1 MFNFQRFRGSLS
13 LIFLAALISTPILWL
28 ISYPMNYF
36 FYLVST
42 LLIFFF
48 TENFSSSYK
57 VKVFYGG
64 YTTIIEFMPLTV
76 VCVLLLLNL
85 AGLYYTTIN
94 IVLSAVIVFFM
105 PGYVIM
111 WLFDRSSNSVFLKLS
126 MSFALSFVVNGFIY
140 TFASIFTD
148 TVFERR
154 MVILLVYL
162 FYFSGAYLVKRFI
175 RHIRVEGSRNNE
187 TCRLA
192 DVLLLAIYIIIFIYA
207 ILNMYPKAAFNPGLD
222 IVRHFSSAWV
232 AAINP
237 GLLKSAYPWFHFE
250 EAMVI
255 ILSAPFQEVNVI
267 SSYMPVYQAVLAF
280 LGVLPMAS
288 FYVMARAYL
297 KDVDERLPVI
307 ATGFWMFFSG
317 FGWLNLLGRIDY
329 STFSR
334 LKVLGIADD
343 KSFWDIG
350 YGGGQSIWF
359 WYRPLTVGFTLLFIM
374 VYLLREEGMSKR
386 MFMSLSIMLI
396 VGLVF
401 AHFSELVVFVGI
413 LSFLSIISPRILP
426 RLHDMLLATTL
437 GTILA
442 LLFSIVLR
450 CCGIVFSIDYNYLI
464 IVTLLT
470 LLCYFLTFKWKGFH
484 FRYSGVLAKLLSLFL
499 LIFYASAL
507 FEWLSSMDFSVW
519 RVSSTQFVPWLLYP
533 VILGVI
539 GLLAIISLSQYQQYF
554 NKPICLFVY
563 MFIFM
568 IAFGKVV
575 SFVNNNYFYMGYWER
590 RLIVHCF
597 AAASAL
603 APIPLLKAYNKL
615 SPNGNKFLVTMIIG
629 LIVVSGM
636 SSTFLSVEYRSS
648 LAEQSPLSNVE
659 MNVASFL
666 FEALKENSMGSPIFT
681 ISDRSR
687 GVAEFTGS
695 YYVVGTGGRI
705 SFSEAYPERPLLN
718 LYNWSPTPYI
728 LITNSDK
735 PLLSSKYG
743 GYVSSRL
750 LRFIPKVYDDGY
762 SEIYS
767 LPNGTPP
774 SLESKTIL
782 VLPGDETNTNYFF
795 AYDVLSLSRYDYT
808 TMLMNDPNIYKG
820 DVIILPY
827 DPQGTSDIDQL
838 LGSLGD
844 KDIIVI
850 NTNGYGAIADSL
862 FTGSFRYTLKT
873 NSTNTFIVLENEN
886 VKRTYLNESSL
897 GTLAFTLRNEGGTT
911 LTLADDE
918 ISSFW
923 TPQATGEGTIGPPF
937 LNNTAVTKVS
947 GNSSL
952 LIKVGEG
959 RNKYWLLQHDFKQ
972 STDWS
977 GYDFFTFYWLGRN
990 DSSWYVL
997 CFYSSGGYFWYT
1009 FRDNWT
1015 GWRKVIIPLNMPD
1028 GKICLNGVDIVKATN
1043 KNATWNDVKT
1053 ILFALNANNP
1063 NLGGTFYMDKISL
1076 EKAVRVEIIGAID
1089 NFFGS
1094 VKELKLSLLQPNLH
1108 LAIKA
1113 NESAILPANSI
1124 IFKNYEVDAEKLF
1137 GKKGYATIKANSSN
1151 GSLLV
1156 ELSIKM
1162 PPESELGIR
1171 MEASTNAVNASAI
1184 KGVYIIKF
1192 PLNVRIEPIL
1202 PRNSSNTMSFYWCEP
1217 NISVPLAVR
1226 GQYNG
1231 HRITYVNVYPLISAI
1246 QSDSEAG
1253 RKLFPLLG
1261 HLLKASGIHLPNY
1274 SENTSW
1280 LYDFTVAFRS
1290 SSFDGNITL
1299 SSSSVIL
1306 EDDVTAIGYKDQ
1318 NIREEFENISSI
1330 SLIGEGNLN
1339 VFAHKVEML
1348 PGRGFYSNV
1357 AVKDRQLTITGSN
1370 ITAYIKLNNGSL
1382 TVIGGLKE
1390 LFIYSNNNTLSA
1402 YLREPEIR
1410 VAGHATFKDFQ
1421 PYNKPSFSRLR
1432 NSMTANITGTVSFN
1446 LPISDVYSWAR
1457 SFTYSG
1463 DVEYDKPLV
1472 YWDEW
1477 EHMRAL
1483 LPWVIVCIILLI
1495 ASSLLV
1501 GSFEI
1506 SKKKN

>member
-57 VKVFYGG
+57 VKVSYVGD
-64 YTTIIEFMPLTV
+64 TTLIEFMPLTV

-85 AGLYYTTIN
+85 AGIYHTTIN

-140 TFASIFTD
+140 TFTSIFTE

-162 FYFSGAYLVKRFI
+162 FYFSGAYLIKRFI
-175 RHIRVEGSRNNE
+175 CHIRLEGSRNNV

-207 ILNMYPKAAFNPGLD
+207 ILNMYPKTAFNPGLD
-222 IVRHFSSAWV
+222 IVQHFSSAWV

-237 GLLKSAYPWFHFE
+237 SLLKSAYPWFHFE

-255 ILSAPFQEVNVI
+255 ILSAPSQEVNVF

-317 FGWLNLLGRIDY
+317 FGWLNLLGQIDY

-334 LKVLGIADD
+334 LKVLGIVED

-359 WYRPLTVGFTLLFIM
+359 WYRPLTVGFTLLFIII
-374 VYLLREEGMSKR
+374 YLLRKEGMSKR

-442 LLFSIVLR
+442 LLSSIVLR
-450 CCGIVFSIDYNYLI
+450 CWGIVFSIDYNYLI

-484 FRYSGVLAKLLSLFL
+484 FRYSGVLVKLLSLFL

-575 SFVNNNYFYMGYWER
+575 SFVNNSYFDTGYWER

-615 SPNGNKFLVTMIIG
+615 ILTRNKFLATMIIG

-648 LAEQSPLSNVE
+648 LTEQSPLSNVE

-743 GYVSSRL
+743 GYVSSHL

-827 DPQGTSDIDQL
+827 DPQGASDIDQL
-838 LGSLGD
+838 LRSLGD

-873 NSTNTFIVLENEN
+873 NSTNTSIILENEN
-886 VKRTYLNESSL
+886 FKRTSVSAN
-897 GTLAFTLRNEGGTT
+897 
-911 LTLADDE
+911 
-918 ISSFW
+918 
-923 TPQATGEGTIGPPF
+923 TI
-937 LNNTAVTKVS
+937 
-947 GNSSL
+947 
-952 LIKVGEG
+952 
-959 RNKYWLLQHDFKQ
+959 
-972 STDWS
+972 
-977 GYDFFTFYWLGRN
+977 
-990 DSSWYVL
+990 
-997 CFYSSGGYFWYT
+997 
-1009 FRDNWT
+1009 
-1015 GWRKVIIPLNMPD
+1015 
-1028 GKICLNGVDIVKATN
+1028 
-1043 KNATWNDVKT
+1043 
-1053 ILFALNANNP
+1053 
-1063 NLGGTFYMDKISL
+1063 
-1076 EKAVRVEIIGAID
+1076 
-1089 NFFGS
+1089 
-1094 VKELKLSLLQPNLH
+1094 
-1108 LAIKA
+1108 
-1113 NESAILPANSI
+1113 
-1124 IFKNYEVDAEKLF
+1124 
-1137 GKKGYATIKANSSN
+1137 
-1151 GSLLV
+1151 
-1156 ELSIKM
+1156 
-1162 PPESELGIR
+1162 
-1171 MEASTNAVNASAI
+1171 NASAI
-1184 KGVYIIKF
+1184 KGVYDIEL
-1192 PLNVRIEPIL
+1192 PLNVLVEPIL
-1202 PRNSSNTMSFYWCEP
+1202 PKNPSNVISFYKCEQ
-1217 NISVPLAVR
+1217 NISIPLAVR

-1231 HRITYVNVYPLISAI
+1231 HEITYVNVYPLISAI
-1246 QSDSEAG
+1246 QSDEGAG
-1253 RKLFPLLG
+1253 RKLFPVLGYLLN
-1261 HLLKASGIHLPNY
+1261 ASRINLPKY

-1280 LYDFTVAFRS
+1280 LYEFTVAFRS
-1290 SSFDGNITL
+1290 SSLDGNITL

-1306 EDDVTAIGYKDQ
+1306 EGDVTAIGYKDE
-1318 NIREEFENISSI
+1318 NIREEFENILSI
-1330 SLIGEGNLN
+1330 SLVGEGNLK

-1348 PGRGFYSNV
+1348 PERGFYSNV

-1390 LFIYSNNNTLSA
+1390 LFIYSNNTLSA

-1421 PYNKPSFSRLR
+1421 PYNKPSFNRLR
-1432 NSMTANITGTVSFN
+1432 NSMTANITGTVSFI

-1457 SFTYSG
+1457 SFTYNG

-1477 EHMRAL
+1477 DHMRAL

-1501 GSFEI
+1501 SRFEI
-1506 SKKKN
+1506 SKKKIEVE